1 MKEELTSQKNIFRVK
16 KKKEKKRK
24 KKKNMTTKDKRPL
37 LLFYFY
43 YFEQVSVGWV
53 ISFIFFPWL
62 IINYKDKCI
71 QLFY

>member
-1 MKEELTSQKNIFRVK
+1 MKEELASPKNIFRA
-16 KKKEKKRK
+16 KKKEKK
-24 KKKNMTTKDKRPL
+24 NVTTKDKRPL

-71 QLFY
+71 QLLC